1 MANIR
6 VVILSSNQS
15 SLQRS
20 CLLAQINWPPYNKM
34 KIKSI
39 LKMAQSKIENEKVSK
54 LLPLKRDI
62 VAGVTVLT
70 LASGGSPLFKR
81 TLLPNAGLLSMM
93 ATFKCFVNGMLAANA
108 HTI

>member
-1 MANIR
+1 MANTR
-6 VVILSSNQS
+6 VMILSSNQS

-20 CLLAQINWPPYNKM
+20 CLLALINCAPYNKM

-39 LKMAQSKIENEKVSK
+39 LKMAQCKIDYEKISK

-70 LASGGSPLFKR
+70 LASGGSPFFKR

-93 ATFKCFVNGMLAANA
+93 ATFKCFVNGMLAANT
-108 HTI
+108 HTR